1 MVLSKKKERMV
12 IIMELNSKIIKV
24 VEKNDFCLE
33 DVEEQ
38 NGKYFVEMNN
48 CRSCGEDWWEIIR
61 FDGTSEGFVKSVRQR
76 ANNFDVDEE
85 AEIWIEGRGENGV
98 PNSIKDLV
106 EDAEWK
112 KSTIEKLANELEKL
126 NFEDDEEEE
135 LSNRQDF
142 YNYIFENYEFDDD
155 AKTLINNIL
164 EFVELNYPEENE
176 QYNVLGKLL
185 YGIGIS
191 DCELRKVYL

>member
-1 MVLSKKKERMV
+1 
-12 IIMELNSKIIKV
+12 MELNSKIIEV
-24 VEKNDFCLE
+24 VEKYDFCLE

-38 NGKYFVEMNN
+38 DGKYFVEMNN
-48 CRSCGEDWWEIIR
+48 CTPCGEDWWETIL
-61 FDGTSEGFVKSVRQR
+61 FDGTSENFAKSVRER

-85 AEIWIEGRGENGV
+85 VEIWIEGRGENGV
-98 PNSIKDLV
+98 PDSIKALV

-112 KSTIEKLANELEKL
+112 KSTLEKLADELEKL
-126 NFEDDEEEE
+126 DFEDDEEEE

-142 YNYIFENYEFDDD
+142 YNYIFENYEFDEDD

-164 EFVELNYPEENE
+164 EFVKLNYPEENE
-176 QYNVLGKLL
+176 QYNVLGNLL